1 MSSAIGTMRAVKI
14 ERYGSAEDV
23 LVLSRDTPVPQP
35 ADNEILVKVHAT
47 AINPVDCAAR
57 SGYGRYIFSTLWGEL
72 PLILGRDI
80 SGVVTAIGRKVS
92 EFSPGDEVYAAPHI
106 GCYAEYAAV
115 KAEHAALKP
124 RNISHQEA
132 ASLPFV
138 ALTTWAAL
146 VDKAVLNAD
155 NCAGRKIVIPRAAGG
170 VGSFAVQLM
179 KAWGAYVTGICS
191 TRNVEL
197 VKRLGADEVIDYCKQ
212 DFTKLLSD
220 YDAVYD
226 TVGRPSDFEAI
237 GNKRY
242 NEGAEDDFDERLLSV
257 LKKNA
262 GAVYVTICSPKMALT
277 DQYGLDE
284 GIRLAK
290 EIFQKRAEAQR
301 QYGRRYFWSF
311 FNPNGQALAA
321 IASLV
326 EADKIRPVI
335 DRVYSLDEM
344 VAAHKY
350 CETGQAQGKIVID
363 ISGD

>member
-1 MSSAIGTMRAVKI
+1 MSLANGTMRAVKI

-23 LVLSRDTPVPQP
+23 LILSTGTPVPQP
-35 ADNEILVKVHAT
+35 ADDEILVKVHAT
-47 AINPVDCAAR
+47 AINPVDCVAR
-57 SGYGRYIFSTLWGEL
+57 DGYGRTIFSTLWGEL

-80 SGVVTAIGRKVS
+80 SGVVAAAGRNVS
-92 EFSPGDEVYAAPHI
+92 DFSPGDEVYAAPHI
-106 GCYAEYAAV
+106 GCYAEFATV

-146 VDKAVLNAD
+146 VDKAGLNAD

-179 KAWGAYVTGICS
+179 KAWGAWVAGICS

-197 VKRLGADEVIDYCKQ
+197 VKRLGADEVIDYGKQ
-212 DFTKLLSD
+212 DFTELLSD
-220 YDAVYD
+220 YDVALD
-226 TVGRPSDFEAI
+226 TIGKPSDFEAI
-237 GNKRY
+237 RDKDYIERAG
-242 NEGAEDDFDERLLSV
+242 DHFDEKLLSV
-257 LKKNA
+257 LKKEA

-284 GIRLAK
+284 GIRLAQK
-290 EIFQKRAEAQR
+290 IFQKRAEAQR
-301 QYGRRYFWSF
+301 QSGRRYFWSF
-311 FNPNGQALAA
+311 FNPNGRALAE
-321 IASLV
+321 ITTLV
-326 EADKIRPVI
+326 EANKIRPVI
-335 DRVYSLDEM
+335 DRVYSLEEM
-344 VAAHKY
+344 VAAHNY
-350 CETGQAQGKIVID
+350 CESGQAQGKIVID